1 MPGRN
6 AGACVLLERSS
17 DCRAL
22 TGVDR
27 VEVSSALRQEVGGA
41 TRLERRLHWQ
51 VRKNLGYVCR
61 LLRRLGLSAA
71 DADDAAQQV
80 FIVLSRRLGGLEP
93 GKERAFLHGTA
104 VRIAWRAR
112 RTLERRREELTDA
125 VEAGSEAPAPDQL
138 FARREVRLALSN
150 LLVAMPLEVSAVF
163 VLFAVEGMSLSEI
176 SRVLGIPRGTAAS
189 RLRRARED
197 LKRGLSDGSQVLN
210 PSQALGCPS
219 SSPSLRISSGPS

>member
-1 MPGRN
+1 
-6 AGACVLLERSS
+6 
-17 DCRAL
+17 
-22 TGVDR
+22 
-27 VEVSSALRQEVGGA
+27 
-41 TRLERRLHWQ
+41 
-51 VRKNLGYVCR
+51 
-61 LLRRLGLSAA
+61 
-71 DADDAAQQV
+71 
-80 FIVLSRRLGGLEP
+80 
-93 GKERAFLHGTA
+93 
-104 VRIAWRAR
+104 
-112 RTLERRREELTDA
+112 ERRREELTDA